1 MASKYDTKLNFAA
14 PALPVVPSEYEVPY
28 FDNYNEI
35 LRLYFSQTNEALRVA
50 SAQEYSESTAW
61 FFG

>member
-28 FDNYNEI
+28 FDNYNEV
-35 LRLYFSQTNEALRVA
+35 LRLYFSQTNETLRIA
-50 SAQEYSESTAW
+50 YAQEYSESTAW